1 MYHRTQELL
10 ITPPAIEP
18 VSITEA
24 QQHLRLD
31 GQFDAD
37 YIQSL
42 ITAAR
47 TILEQYCWSAFVTQ
61 TWQYWWD
68 RYWWTM
74 FIPRPPLRTG
84 WNSGTIASTT
94 CAGTTGTAV
103 LATQDQD
110 QFLSTL
116 YVGQTIYVSNVSVS
130 GYNVSGPITALT
142 ATGFQW
148 TVGNGL
154 GPGTGG
160 TAGTGNNGGVQWVK
174 YIPPQGVTAGP
185 TTYTTCPYSIWET
198 SAENGL
204 PFIRAA
210 YLQTYPITRGY
221 RDDVTAQ
228 VVCGYGS
235 QATDVPLPIRQAIKL
250 MIAHLYANRG
260 EVPAAMPPAID
271 ALLTPYRFK
280 EF

>member
-1 MYHRTQELL
+1 MYHRTREQL
-10 ITPPAIEP
+10 ISPPAIEP

-37 YIQSL
+37 YIQAL

-47 TILEQYCWSAFVTQ
+47 TILEQYCWSAFVAQ

-68 RYWWTM
+68 RWWWKM
-74 FIPRPPLRTG
+74 FIPRPPIAAG
-84 WNSGTIASTT
+84 WNNGAIASSSW
-94 CAGTTGTAV
+94 TANTV
-103 LATQDQD
+103 TVILSALAQG

-116 YVGQTIYVSNVSVS
+116 YVGQTIQISGVTPA
-130 GYNVSGPITALT
+130 GYNGSFAITGLNP
-142 ATGFQW
+142 TGF
-148 TVGNGL
+148 TYTLATNL
-154 GPGTGG
+154 AAGTGG
-160 TAGTGNNGGVQWVK
+160 TAATGSNGGVQFVK
-174 YIPPQGVTAGP
+174 YLPPQSISTDP
-185 TTYTTCPYSIWET
+185 SFYFTCPPSIWET

-204 PFIRAA
+204 TFIRAQ

-228 VVCGYGS
+228 VVCGYG
-235 QATDVPLPIRQAIKL
+235 QNATDVPLPIRQAIKL
-250 MIAHLYANRG
+250 MITHLYLNRG
-260 EVPAAMPPAID
+260 EAPAAMPQAID